1 MAVYMGVIVG
11 IVALYLVYRI
21 FYKTICSLKEKC
33 KSVEEDFKN

>member
-21 FYKTICSLKEKC
+21 FIKSLFFLGEKC
-33 KSVEEDFKN
+33 